1 MLILGNWS
9 NLATIAAMKLSGSYM
24 AALFV
29 LVVVS
34 TIGLYK
40 LNMHLG
46 KPHRFYR
53 GFNNLRLSPVSRE
66 IAGVSMFYTGLL
78 GYAVFGL
85 FDNALL
91 ILFANIFAAVG
102 VLSGAIGLYYMY
114 KLYRI
119 PARPFWD
126 HWQTGTSFIGTAFSF
141 GALLLVVVNI
151 MAMPLALP
159 ETQSLLQ
166 ILTGIMLIGLALEG
180 VGHIAH
186 AKAMHGAEHEG
197 AVSYY
202 VQTTE
207 YGKSYLLRNVLLAA
221 NGVIVAVIALTGLN
235 TWGAWLVGLPLLASM
250 LVMAA
255 FGRSLFFVLVIPTTM
270 PGAFFWKNKGFVE
283 HAREIGLADSP
294 QHGVAYERHHEFKLD
309 ELLKT
314 IQENSVADMVK
325 HALWIFGKK

>member
-1 MLILGNWS
+1 L
-9 NLATIAAMKLSGSYM
+9 LS
-24 AALFV
+24 A
-29 LVVVS
+29 VS
-34 TIGLYK
+34 TLGLFK

-66 IAGVSMFYTGLL
+66 IAGVSLFYTGLL
-78 GYAVFGL
+78 GMTAFSI
-85 FDNALL
+85 FDNALFN
-91 ILFANIFAAVG
+91 LFANVFALIGLVGGAVG
-102 VLSGAIGLYYMY
+102 TYYMY

-119 PARPFWD
+119 PARPFWN
-126 HWQTGTSFIGTAFSF
+126 HWQTGTAFVGTAFSF
-141 GALLLVVVNI
+141 GALLIAFTSAI
-151 MAMPLALP
+151 MLPLALP
-159 ETQSLLQ
+159 ATQALLQ
-166 ILTGIMLIGLALEG
+166 TLAGFIALGLIIEGI
-180 VGHIAH
+180 GHIAH
-186 AKAMHGAEHEG
+186 AKDMQGAEHEG
-197 AVSYY
+197 AVSHY

-207 YGKSYLLRNVLLAA
+207 YGKSYRLRNALLGA
-221 NGVIVAVIALTGLN
+221 NAVTALIIAMTGLSA
-235 TWGAWLVGLPLLASM
+235 WGAWLVGLPLLASM